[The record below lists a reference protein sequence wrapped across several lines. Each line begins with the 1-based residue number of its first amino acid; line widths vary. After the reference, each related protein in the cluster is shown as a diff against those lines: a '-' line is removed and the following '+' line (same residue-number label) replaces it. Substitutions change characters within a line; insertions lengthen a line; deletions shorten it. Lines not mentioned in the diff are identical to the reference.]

1 MSVKEVERH
10 AVVRSMIGLKYG
22 DGEPIDNLL
31 IAEVREGCARGES
44 AEGQRVGTPVHRHR
58 RKALQGQ
65 GRHLLQLLSS
75 GRLTRAVL

>member
-31 IAEVREGCARGES
+31 IAEVREGCAQGGS
-44 AEGQRVGTPVHRHR
+44 AEGQWVSRNADFQSARPYLRRLRV
-58 RKALQGQ
+58 
-65 GRHLLQLLSS
+65 
-75 GRLTRAVL
+75 

>member
-31 IAEVREGCARGES
+31 IAEVREGCPQGRS
-44 AEGQRVGTPVHRHR
+44 AEVQWVGRKTYLQSARPYSRAFRV
-58 RKALQGQ
+58 
-65 GRHLLQLLSS
+65 
-75 GRLTRAVL
+75 